1 MRKAAILAGILL
13 LIALT
18 VAQSTALARGGRA
31 QKAKET
37 HAVSVARVKVVP
49 ITRHAEQAS
58 LGVIPSSTSS
68 EHSEEQS
75 AYRGTLLPV
84 VSKPDI
90 LPEDQIFLDRVLR
103 SLPPICTKNLEQVVV
118 RYREAAERGQA
129 TATTMILRGPL
140 ASLPENEKK
149 EMAAVI
155 VHELCGHGVDLGVL
169 RGTEKSGESAYPDAH
184 IATYND
190 DASTAFYTIS
200 WKNSGE
206 KFSEA
211 RKDHFVT
218 GYAMHDPFEDIAESI
233 TYFALQEQAFRERA
247 AGNPVLAAKLRWIE
261 TYVFPEGRGLALGAG
276 WNGSIAWDATK
287 IAYEA
292 AF

>member
-1 MRKAAILAGILL
+1 MRKFAILAGILL

-18 VAQSTALARGGRA
+18 VAQSAALARGGME
-31 QKAKET
+31 KG
-37 HAVSVARVKVVP
+37 AVHTGGMARVKVVG
-49 ITRHAEQAS
+49 I
-58 LGVIPSSTSS
+58 SS
-68 EHSEEQS
+68 
-75 AYRGTLLPV
+75 RPPLLPV
-84 VSKPDI
+84 VAQSDI
-90 LPEDQIFLDRVLR
+90 LPEDQIFLDRILR
-103 SLPPICTKNLEQVVV
+103 SLPPLCTQNLEQVVV
-118 RYREAAERGQA
+118 RYTENAERGQA

-155 VHELCGHGVDLGVL
+155 VHELCGHGVDLGML
-169 RGTEKSGESAYPDAH
+169 RGTRESGESAYPDGH
-184 IATYND
+184 IATFND
-190 DASTAFYTIS
+190 DPSAAFYAIS
-200 WKNSGE
+200 WKNSEE

-261 TYVFPEGRGLALGAG
+261 TYVFPEGKGLALGAG

-287 IAYEA
+287 IAYEGG
-292 AF
+292 F